1 MLNHCLGPCQ
11 VNHLFNLLSFFTETS
26 IFFALETKM
35 QSLLHSIRSPTSITL
50 SIHSAP
56 LPSMGSQAEVI
67 PYSPLT
73 DGASG
78 SVCFQSCVSVGDAA
92 VTPQPLPN

>member
-1 MLNHCLGPCQ
+1 MQ
-11 VNHLFNLLSFFTETS
+11 FF
-26 IFFALETKM
+26 
-35 QSLLHSIRSPTSITL
+35 LHSMPSPSSITL
-50 SIHSAP
+50 GVHSAP
-56 LPSMGSQAEVI
+56 LPSVGSQAEVI

-92 VTPQPLPN
+92 VTPQPLPP